1 MENPSLWAI
10 CALVKPSIRVMLGSM
25 GFLANSALAVGA
37 TGVGSLTYG
46 LVEAQAFKVREL
58 DLALLPAG
66 SESIRVLHISDLHIT
81 PAQTRKINWVKSLAK
96 LEPDFV
102 VGTGDFLAHQL
113 AVPAVIEA
121 MNELLEIPGAF
132 VLGSNDYFAPKIK
145 NPLMYFSKDRE
156 IETTG
161 IALPTSDLVD
171 ELADAGWLD
180 LNNKQSITEING
192 VKFHFRGTDDPHIK
206 RDDYAAVAGSFDA
219 AAFAFG
225 VTHAP
230 YRRVLQSFAADK
242 ADLVLAGHTH
252 GGQICIPF
260 YGALVTNCDLPL
272 GQAKGYSTF
281 GESRMPMHVS
291 AGVGTSPFA
300 QVRIACRP
308 EATLITLSAK
318 LTKD

>member
-1 MENPSLWAI
+1 
-10 CALVKPSIRVMLGSM
+10 MLGSM
-25 GFLANSALAVGA
+25 GFLANSVVALGA
-37 TGVGSLTYG
+37 TGVGSLAYG

-58 DLALLPAG
+58 DLELLPAG

-113 AVPAVIEA
+113 AVPAVVEA
-121 MNELLEIPGAF
+121 MNELMDLPGAF
-132 VLGSNDYFAPKIK
+132 VLGSNDYYAPTFK
-145 NPLMYFSKDRE
+145 NPLMYFNTARE
-156 IETTG
+156 IHVKG
-161 IALPTSDLVD
+161 KALPTVDLV
-171 ELADAGWLD
+171 EQLTDAGWLD
-180 LNNKQSITEING
+180 LNNKQGVTEIKG
-192 VKFHFRGTDDPHIK
+192 IKFHFRGTDDPHIK
-206 RDDYAAVAGSFDA
+206 KDNYSAVAGSFDSD
-219 AAFAFG
+219 AFAFG

-230 YRRVLQSFAADK
+230 YRRVLESFETDK

-260 YGALVTNCDLPL
+260 YGALVTNCDLPQ

-281 GESRMPMHVS
+281 GETKMPLHVS
-291 AGVGTSPFA
+291 AGVGTSPYA

-318 LTKD
+318 RN

>member
-1 MENPSLWAI
+1 
-10 CALVKPSIRVMLGSM
+10 MLGSM
-25 GFLANSALAVGA
+25 GFLANSALAIGA
-37 TGVGSLTYG
+37 TGVGSLAYG

-58 DLALLPAG
+58 DLELLPAG
-66 SESIRVLHISDLHIT
+66 SDSIRVLHISDLHIT

-113 AVPAVIEA
+113 AVPAVVEA
-121 MNELLEIPGAF
+121 MNELLDIPGAF
-132 VLGSNDYFAPKIK
+132 VFGSNDYFAPTIK
-145 NPLMYFSKDRE
+145 NPFMYFNKNRE
-156 IETTG
+156 IQLEGTP
-161 IALPTSDLVD
+161 LPTSDLVD
-171 ELADAGWLD
+171 ELNDAGWLD
-180 LNNKQSITEING
+180 LNNKQSTAVVNG
-192 VKFHFRGTDDPHIK
+192 VKIHFRGTDDPHIK
-206 RDDYAAVAGSFDA
+206 KDDYAAVAGSFDSD
-219 AAFAFG
+219 AFAFG

-230 YRRVLQSFAADK
+230 YRRVLQSFETDK

-260 YGALVTNCDLPL
+260 YGALVTNCDLPQ
-272 GQAKGYSTF
+272 GQAKGFSTF
-281 GESRMPMHVS
+281 GESEMPLHVS

-318 LTKD
+318 RI

>member
-1 MENPSLWAI
+1 
-10 CALVKPSIRVMLGSM
+10 MLGTM
-25 GFLANSALAVGA
+25 GFLANSALAIGV

-46 LVEAQAFKVREL
+46 LAEAQAFKVREL

-66 SESIRVLHISDLHIT
+66 SESIRVLHLSDLHIT
-81 PAQTRKINWVKSLAK
+81 PAQTRKINWVKSLTK

-113 AVPAVIEA
+113 AVPAVVEA
-121 MNELLEIPGAF
+121 MNELLDIPGAF
-132 VLGSNDYFAPKIK
+132 VLGSNDYFAPTIK
-145 NPLMYFSKDRE
+145 NPLTYFKKDRE
-156 IETTG
+156 IRAEGT
-161 IALPTSDLVD
+161 ALPTSDLVD
-171 ELADAGWLD
+171 ELSDAGWLD
-180 LNNKQSITEING
+180 LNNKQSTAVVNG
-192 VKFHFRGTDDPHIK
+192 VRIHFRGTDDPHINK
-206 RDDYAAVAGSFDA
+206 DDYAAVAGAFDSD
-219 AAFAFG
+219 AFAFG

-230 YRRVLQSFAADK
+230 YRRVLQSFEIDK

-260 YGALVTNCDLPL
+260 YGALVTNCDLPQ
-272 GQAKGYSTF
+272 GQAKGLSTF
-281 GESRMPMHVS
+281 GESEMPLHVS

-318 LTKD
+318 TN

>member
-1 MENPSLWAI
+1 
-10 CALVKPSIRVMLGSM
+10 MLGSM
-25 GFLANSALAVGA
+25 GFLANSALAIGA

-113 AVPAVIEA
+113 AVPAVVEA
-121 MNELLEIPGAF
+121 MNELMDIPGAY
-132 VLGSNDYFAPKIK
+132 VLGSNDYFAPTIK
-145 NPLMYFSKDRE
+145 NPFMYLNKKRE
-156 IETTG
+156 IRAEGT
-161 IALPTSDLVD
+161 ALPTSDLVD
-171 ELADAGWLD
+171 ELNDAGWLD
-180 LNNKQSITEING
+180 LNNKQSTAVING
-192 VKFHFRGTDDPHIK
+192 VKIHFRGTDDPHINK
-206 RDDYAAVAGSFDA
+206 DNYAAVAGAFDSD
-219 AAFAFG
+219 AFAFG

-230 YRRVLQSFAADK
+230 YRRVLQSFEADK

-260 YGALVTNCDLPL
+260 YGALVTNCDLPQ
-272 GQAKGYSTF
+272 GQAKGFSTF
-281 GESRMPMHVS
+281 GESEMPLHVS

-318 LTKD
+318 TN

>member
-1 MENPSLWAI
+1 
-10 CALVKPSIRVMLGSM
+10 MLGSM
-25 GFLANSALAVGA
+25 GFLANSALAIGA

-113 AVPAVIEA
+113 AVPAVVEA
-121 MNELLEIPGAF
+121 MNELMDIPGAF
-132 VLGSNDYFAPKIK
+132 VLGSNDYFAPSFK
-145 NPLMYFSKDRE
+145 NPFMYFNKKRE
-156 IETTG
+156 IRAEGT
-161 IALPTSDLVD
+161 ALPTSDLVD
-171 ELADAGWLD
+171 ELNDAGWLD
-180 LNNKQSITEING
+180 LNNKQSTAVING
-192 VKFHFRGTDDPHIK
+192 VKIHFRGTDDPHINK
-206 RDDYAAVAGSFDA
+206 DDYSAVAGAFDSD
-219 AAFAFG
+219 AFAFG

-230 YRRVLQSFAADK
+230 YRRVLQSFETDK

-260 YGALVTNCDLPL
+260 YGALVTNCDLPQ
-272 GQAKGYSTF
+272 GQAKGFSTF
-281 GESRMPMHVS
+281 GESEMPLHVS

-318 LTKD
+318 RNS

>member
-1 MENPSLWAI
+1 
-10 CALVKPSIRVMLGSM
+10 MLGSM
-25 GFLANSALAVGA
+25 GFLANSALAIGA

-113 AVPAVIEA
+113 AVPAVVEA
-121 MNELLEIPGAF
+121 MNELLDIPGAF
-132 VLGSNDYFAPKIK
+132 VLGSNDYFAPSFK
-145 NPLMYFSKDRE
+145 NPFMYFNKKRE
-156 IETTG
+156 IRAEGT
-161 IALPTSDLVD
+161 ALPTSDLVD
-171 ELADAGWLD
+171 ELNDAGWLD
-180 LNNKQSITEING
+180 LNNKQSTAVING
-192 VKFHFRGTDDPHIK
+192 VKIHFRGTDDPHIK
-206 RDDYAAVAGSFDA
+206 KDDYAAVAGAFDSD
-219 AAFAFG
+219 AFAFG

-230 YRRVLQSFAADK
+230 YRRVLQSFEADK

-260 YGALVTNCDLPL
+260 YGALVTNCDLPQ

-281 GESRMPMHVS
+281 GASEMPLHVS

-308 EATLITLSAK
+308 EASLITLRAK
-318 LTKD
+318 RT

>member
-1 MENPSLWAI
+1 
-10 CALVKPSIRVMLGSM
+10 MLGSM
-25 GFLANSALAVGA
+25 GFLANSALAIGA
-37 TGVGSLTYG
+37 TGVGSLAYG
-46 LVEAQAFKVREL
+46 FAEAQSFKVREL
-58 DLALLPAG
+58 DLDLLPAD

-113 AVPAVIEA
+113 AVPAVVEA
-121 MNELLEIPGAF
+121 MNELMDLPGAF
-132 VLGSNDYFAPKIK
+132 VLGSNDYFAPTIK
-145 NPLMYFSKDRE
+145 NPFMYFKKDRE
-156 IETTG
+156 IRAEG
-161 IALPTSDLVD
+161 IALPTSDLVA
-171 ELADAGWLD
+171 ELNDAGWLD
-180 LNNKQSITEING
+180 LNNKQSAAVING
-192 VKFHFRGTDDPHIK
+192 VKIHFRGTDDPHINK
-206 RDDYAAVAGSFDA
+206 DDYAAVSGPFDSD
-219 AAFAFG
+219 AFAFG

-230 YRRVLQSFAADK
+230 YRRVLQSFENDK

-260 YGALVTNCDLPL
+260 YGALVTNCDLPQ
-272 GQAKGYSTF
+272 GQAKGFSKF
-281 GESRMPMHVS
+281 GDSEMPLHVS

-318 LTKD
+318 TN

>member
-1 MENPSLWAI
+1 
-10 CALVKPSIRVMLGSM
+10 MLGSM
-25 GFLANSALAVGA
+25 GFLANSALAIGA
-37 TGVGSLTYG
+37 TGVGSLAYG

-58 DLALLPAG
+58 DLELLPAG

-113 AVPAVIEA
+113 AVPAVVEA
-121 MNELLEIPGAF
+121 MNELMDIPGAF
-132 VLGSNDYFAPKIK
+132 VLGSNDYFAPTIK
-145 NPLMYFSKDRE
+145 NPLMYFNKDRE
-156 IETTG
+156 IRAEGT
-161 IALPTSDLVD
+161 ALPTSDLVE
-171 ELADAGWLD
+171 ELTDAGWLD
-180 LNNKQSITEING
+180 LNNKQSTAVVNG
-192 VKFHFRGTDDPHIK
+192 VKIHFRGTDDPHINK
-206 RDDYAAVAGSFDA
+206 DDYAAVAGSFDSDS
-219 AAFAFG
+219 FAFG

-230 YRRVLQSFAADK
+230 YRRVLQSFETDN

-260 YGALVTNCDLPL
+260 YGALVTNCDLPQ
-272 GQAKGYSTF
+272 GQAKGFSKF
-281 GESRMPMHVS
+281 GESEMPIHVS

-318 LTKD
+318 TN

>member
-1 MENPSLWAI
+1 
-10 CALVKPSIRVMLGSM
+10 MLGSM
-25 GFLANSALAVGA
+25 GFLANSALAIGA

-102 VGTGDFLAHQL
+102 MGTGDFLAHQL
-113 AVPAVIEA
+113 AVPAVVEA
-121 MNELLEIPGAF
+121 MNELLDIPGAF
-132 VLGSNDYFAPKIK
+132 VLGSNDYFAPTIK
-145 NPLMYFSKDRE
+145 NPFMYFNKKRE
-156 IETTG
+156 IRAEGT
-161 IALPTSDLVD
+161 ALPTSDLVD
-171 ELADAGWLD
+171 ELNDAGWLD
-180 LNNKQSITEING
+180 LNNKQSTAVING
-192 VKFHFRGTDDPHIK
+192 VKIHFRGTDDPHIK
-206 RDDYAAVAGSFDA
+206 KDDYAAVAGAFDSD
-219 AAFAFG
+219 AFAFG

-230 YRRVLQSFAADK
+230 YRRVLQSFETDK

-260 YGALVTNCDLPL
+260 YGALVTNCDLPQ

-281 GESRMPMHVS
+281 GESEMPLHVS

-318 LTKD
+318 TS

>member
-1 MENPSLWAI
+1 
-10 CALVKPSIRVMLGSM
+10 MLGSM
-25 GFLANSALAVGA
+25 GFLANSALAIGA

-58 DLALLPAG
+58 DLALLPTG

-113 AVPAVIEA
+113 AVPAVVEA
-121 MNELLEIPGAF
+121 MNELLDIPGAF
-132 VLGSNDYFAPKIK
+132 VLGSNDYFAPSFK
-145 NPLMYFSKDRE
+145 NPFMYFNKKRE
-156 IETTG
+156 IRAEGT
-161 IALPTSDLVD
+161 ALPTSDLVD
-171 ELADAGWLD
+171 ELNDAGWLD
-180 LNNKQSITEING
+180 LNNKQSTAVING
-192 VKFHFRGTDDPHIK
+192 VKIHFRGTDDPHIK
-206 RDDYAAVAGSFDA
+206 KDDYAAVAGAFDSD
-219 AAFAFG
+219 AFAFG

-230 YRRVLQSFAADK
+230 YRRVLQSFETDK

-260 YGALVTNCDLPL
+260 YGALVTNCDLPQ

-281 GESRMPMHVS
+281 GASEMPLHVS

-308 EATLITLSAK
+308 EASLITLRAK
-318 LTKD
+318 RT

>member
-1 MENPSLWAI
+1 
-10 CALVKPSIRVMLGSM
+10 MLGSM

-46 LVEAQAFKVREL
+46 LAEAQAFKVREL
-58 DLALLPAG
+58 DLDLLPAG
-66 SESIRVLHISDLHIT
+66 SDSIRVLHISDLHIT

-113 AVPAVIEA
+113 AVPAVVEA
-121 MNELLEIPGAF
+121 MNELMEIPGAF

-145 NPLMYFSKDRE
+145 NPLMYFSKNRE
-156 IETTG
+156 IQTTG

-171 ELADAGWLD
+171 ELTDAGWLD
-180 LNNKQSITEING
+180 LNNKQGLTEING
-192 VKFHFRGTDDPHIK
+192 VKIHFRGTDDPHINK
-206 RDDYAAVAGSFDA
+206 DNYAAVAGAFDST
-219 AAFAFG
+219 AFAFG

-230 YRRVLQSFAADK
+230 YRRVLQSFATDK

-260 YGALVTNCDLPL
+260 YGALVTNCDLPQ
-272 GQAKGYSTF
+272 GQAKGLSSF
-281 GESRMPMHVS
+281 GESKMPLHVS

-308 EATLITLSAK
+308 EATLITLNAK
-318 LTKD
+318 TN

>member
-1 MENPSLWAI
+1 
-10 CALVKPSIRVMLGSM
+10 MLGSM
-25 GFLANSALAVGA
+25 GFLANSALAIGA

-113 AVPAVIEA
+113 AVPAVVEA
-121 MNELLEIPGAF
+121 MNELMDIPGAY
-132 VLGSNDYFAPKIK
+132 VLGSNDYFAPTIK
-145 NPLMYFSKDRE
+145 NPFMYLNKKRE
-156 IETTG
+156 IRAEGT
-161 IALPTSDLVD
+161 ALPTSDLVY
-171 ELADAGWLD
+171 ELNDAGWLD
-180 LNNKQSITEING
+180 LNNKQSTAVING
-192 VKFHFRGTDDPHIK
+192 VKIHFRGTDDPHINK
-206 RDDYAAVAGSFDA
+206 DNYAAVAGAFDSD
-219 AAFAFG
+219 AFAFG

-230 YRRVLQSFAADK
+230 YRRVLESFETDK
-242 ADLVLAGHTH
+242 TDLVLAGHTH

-260 YGALVTNCDLPL
+260 YGALVTNCDLPQ
-272 GQAKGYSTF
+272 GQAKGFSTF
-281 GESRMPMHVS
+281 GESEMPLHVS

-318 LTKD
+318 TN

>member
-1 MENPSLWAI
+1 
-10 CALVKPSIRVMLGSM
+10 MLGTM
-25 GFLANSALAVGA
+25 GFLANSALAIGV

-46 LVEAQAFKVREL
+46 LAEAQAFKVREL

-66 SESIRVLHISDLHIT
+66 SESIRVLHLSDLHIT

-113 AVPAVIEA
+113 AVPAVVEA
-121 MNELLEIPGAF
+121 MNELLDIPGAF
-132 VLGSNDYFAPKIK
+132 VLGSNDYFAPTIK
-145 NPLMYFSKDRE
+145 NPLTYFKKDRE
-156 IETTG
+156 IRAEGT
-161 IALPTSDLVD
+161 ALPTSDLVD
-171 ELADAGWLD
+171 ELSDAGWLD
-180 LNNKQSITEING
+180 LNNKQGTAVING
-192 VKFHFRGTDDPHIK
+192 VKIHFRGTDDPHIK
-206 RDDYAAVAGSFDA
+206 KDDYAAVAGSFDSD
-219 AAFAFG
+219 AFAFG

-230 YRRVLQSFAADK
+230 YRRVLQSFETDK

-260 YGALVTNCDLPL
+260 YGALVTNCDLPQ
-272 GQAKGYSTF
+272 GQAKGFSTF
-281 GESRMPMHVS
+281 GESEMPLHVS

-318 LTKD
+318 TN

>member
-1 MENPSLWAI
+1 
-10 CALVKPSIRVMLGSM
+10 MLGSM
-25 GFLANSALAVGA
+25 GFLANSALAIGA

-113 AVPAVIEA
+113 AVPAVVEA
-121 MNELLEIPGAF
+121 MNELMDIPGAY
-132 VLGSNDYFAPKIK
+132 VLGSNDYFAPTIK
-145 NPLMYFSKDRE
+145 NPFMYLNKKRE
-156 IETTG
+156 IRAEGT
-161 IALPTSDLVD
+161 ALPTSDLVD
-171 ELADAGWLD
+171 ELNDAGWLD
-180 LNNKQSITEING
+180 LNNKQSTAVING
-192 VKFHFRGTDDPHIK
+192 VKIHFRGTDDPHINK
-206 RDDYAAVAGSFDA
+206 DNYAAVAGAFDSD
-219 AAFAFG
+219 AFAFG

-230 YRRVLQSFAADK
+230 YRRVLESFETDK

-252 GGQICIPF
+252 GGQICVPF
-260 YGALVTNCDLPL
+260 YGALVTNCDLPQ
-272 GQAKGYSTF
+272 GQAKGFSTF
-281 GESRMPMHVS
+281 GESEMPLHVS

-318 LTKD
+318 TN

>member
-1 MENPSLWAI
+1 
-10 CALVKPSIRVMLGSM
+10 MLGSM

-81 PAQTRKINWVKSLAK
+81 PAQTRKINWVRSLAK

-308 EATLITLSAK
+308 EATLITLSAQSV
-318 LTKD
+318 

>member
-1 MENPSLWAI
+1 
-10 CALVKPSIRVMLGSM
+10 MLGSM
-25 GFLANSALAVGA
+25 GFLANSALAIGA
-37 TGVGSLTYG
+37 TGVGSLAYG

-58 DLALLPAG
+58 DLELLPAG

-96 LEPDFV
+96 LEPHFV

-113 AVPAVIEA
+113 AVPAVVEA
-121 MNELLEIPGAF
+121 MNELMDIPGAF
-132 VLGSNDYFAPKIK
+132 VLGSNDYFAPTIK
-145 NPLMYFSKDRE
+145 NPFMYFNKDRE
-156 IETTG
+156 IRAEGT
-161 IALPTSDLVD
+161 ALPTSDLVE
-171 ELADAGWLD
+171 ELTDAGWLD
-180 LNNKQSITEING
+180 LNNKQDTAVVNG
-192 VKFHFRGTDDPHIK
+192 VKIHFRGTDDPHINK
-206 RDDYAAVAGSFDA
+206 DDYAAVSGSFDSD
-219 AAFAFG
+219 AFAFG

-230 YRRVLQSFAADK
+230 YRRVLQSFEADK

-260 YGALVTNCDLPL
+260 YGALVINCDLPQ
-272 GQAKGYSTF
+272 GQAKGFSKF
-281 GESRMPMHVS
+281 GASEMPLHVS

-318 LTKD
+318 RI

>member
-1 MENPSLWAI
+1 
-10 CALVKPSIRVMLGSM
+10 MLGSM
-25 GFLANSALAVGA
+25 GFLANSALAFGA
-37 TGVGSLTYG
+37 TGVGSLAYG

-113 AVPAVIEA
+113 AVPAVVEA
-121 MNELLEIPGAF
+121 MNELMDIPGAF
-132 VLGSNDYFAPKIK
+132 VLGSNDYFAPTIK
-145 NPLMYFSKDRE
+145 NPFMYFDKDRE
-156 IETTG
+156 IRTEG
-161 IALPTSDLVD
+161 AALPTSDLVD
-171 ELADAGWLD
+171 ELNDAGWLD
-180 LNNKQSITEING
+180 LNNKQATAVVNG
-192 VKFHFRGTDDPHIK
+192 VKIHFRGTDDPHINK
-206 RDDYAAVAGSFDA
+206 DDYSAVSGPFDSD
-219 AAFAFG
+219 AFAFG

-230 YRRVLQSFAADK
+230 YRRVLQGFENDN

-260 YGALVTNCDLPL
+260 YGALVTNCDLPQ
-272 GQAKGYSTF
+272 GQAKGFSKF
-281 GESRMPMHVS
+281 GDSEMPLHVS

-308 EATLITLSAK
+308 EATLITLSGK
-318 LTKD
+318 TN

>member
-1 MENPSLWAI
+1 
-10 CALVKPSIRVMLGSM
+10 MLGSM
-25 GFLANSALAVGA
+25 GFLANSALAIGA

-46 LVEAQAFKVREL
+46 LVEAQTFKVREL

-113 AVPAVIEA
+113 AVPAVVEA
-121 MNELLEIPGAF
+121 MNELLDIPGAY
-132 VLGSNDYFAPKIK
+132 VLGSNDYFAPSFK
-145 NPLMYFSKDRE
+145 NPLTYFKKDRE
-156 IETTG
+156 IRAEGT
-161 IALPTSDLVD
+161 ALPTSDLVD
-171 ELADAGWLD
+171 ELNDAGWLD
-180 LNNKQSITEING
+180 LNNKQSTAVING
-192 VKFHFRGTDDPHIK
+192 VKIHFRGTDDPHINK
-206 RDDYAAVAGSFDA
+206 DNYAAVAGAFDSD
-219 AAFAFG
+219 AFAFG

-230 YRRVLQSFAADK
+230 YKRVLQSFEADK

-260 YGALVTNCDLPL
+260 YGALVTNCDLPQ

-281 GESRMPMHVS
+281 GESKMPLHVS

-300 QVRIACRP
+300 PIRIACRP
-308 EATLITLSAK
+308 EATVITLSAK
-318 LTKD
+318 AN

>member
-1 MENPSLWAI
+1 
-10 CALVKPSIRVMLGSM
+10 MLGSM
-25 GFLANSALAVGA
+25 GFLANSALAIGA

-46 LVEAQAFKVREL
+46 LVEAQTFKVREL

-113 AVPAVIEA
+113 AVPAVVEA
-121 MNELLEIPGAF
+121 MNELLDIPGAY
-132 VLGSNDYFAPKIK
+132 VLGSNDYFAPSFK
-145 NPLMYFSKDRE
+145 NPLTYFKKDRE
-156 IETTG
+156 IRAEGT
-161 IALPTSDLVD
+161 ALPTSDLVD
-171 ELADAGWLD
+171 ELNDAGWLD
-180 LNNKQSITEING
+180 LNNKQSTAVING
-192 VKFHFRGTDDPHIK
+192 VKIHFRGTDDPHINK
-206 RDDYAAVAGSFDA
+206 DNYAAVAGAFDSD
-219 AAFAFG
+219 AFAFG

-230 YRRVLQSFAADK
+230 YKRVLQSFEADK

-260 YGALVTNCDLPL
+260 YGALVTNCDLPQ

-281 GESRMPMHVS
+281 GESGMPLHIS

-300 QVRIACRP
+300 PIRIACRP

-318 LTKD
+318 TN